1 MQQFRG
7 GINLVPPEIAEA
19 RLLRRNWTFA
29 IAVVGVVVG
38 ILVILTIVNAAQ
50 ARSLRNQVERQRLEN
65 QALDR
70 RAQELAYLEELQTQF
85 ETQRSLV
92 QAAWTNEV
100 SWPKVLQEIAA
111 IMPDGIYLTSFSGSA
126 EQVRTHPVQGAIQ
139 EQPGQRGAPAQAQ
152 PTAPLPPS
160 SPSQQRKIIGQI
172 QIQGVAR
179 THREVGAWLYRINR
193 GMPSLTGAWVD
204 SANLQEQQ
212 TGPTS
217 TTGVPQAAV
226 TVVNFSS
233 TAYLSPYAMGWMGRC
248 AERGF
253 DQLVNAPY
261 GVCGHSFYGAQV
273 GAAPGTGPAPTPRRS
288 PTR

>member
-19 RLLRRNWTFA
+19 RVLRRNWTFA
-29 IAVVGVVVG
+29 IAIVGVVVG
-38 ILVILTIVNAAQ
+38 LLVILTIVNAAQ
-50 ARSLRNQVERQRLEN
+50 ARRLRNQVEKQRVEN
-65 QALDR
+65 QALER
-70 RAQELAYLEELQTQF
+70 RAQELAYLEDLQTQF

-111 IMPDGIYLTSFSGSA
+111 IMPDGVYLTAFNGNA
-126 EQVRTHPVQGAIQ
+126 GAVGTHPVQGAAQ
-139 EQPGQRGAPAQAQ
+139 AQQPGQRGAPAQAQ
-152 PTAPLPPS
+152 PAQPLPPS
-160 SPSQQRKIIGQI
+160 SPSQQRKIIGQV

-193 GMPSLTGAWVD
+193 GMPTLTGAWVE

-212 TGPTS
+212 AGAQTAGGT
-217 TTGVPQAAV
+217 PQVSQAV
-226 TVVNFSS
+226 VSFSS
-233 TAYLSPYAMGWMGRC
+233 SAFLSPYAMGWMGRC

-273 GAAPGTGPAPTPRRS
+273 GAAPGATPTPRRGA
-288 PTR
+288 